1 MHILLLILKILLIIV
16 LSVIGLA
23 VLLVLLVLIAPVRYR
38 IYVKKYDD
46 IFAKFTARWLGFV
59 LCFKAVYD
67 TEGLDYRLRLF
78 GGTVWGSGK
87 NQKESNEPDEDGAS
101 DGDDMD
107 SVAGIEKKEECAEP
121 ADSVSDELESAI
133 GTDQAAEK
141 TKSAG
146 ETDTALTEYPSI
158 DSEDEDFVLSDSEF
172 EEHQPGIFRTIG
184 RKIDSVCGMIADKAK
199 SISDKLKSL
208 KKKKDGY
215 TKLVN
220 NVRTK
225 EAIRVA
231 KAQLI
236 AVLKHLKPTKVK
248 GQLVYGTGDPATTG
262 QHLGYM
268 SVLFPLYCDHI
279 DVTPDFMEKRLEGDL
294 FMKGRV
300 RLITIGWYVLK
311 VIWNKNVKITIS
323 RFKKISGGN

>member
-78 GGTVWGSGK
+78 GGTVWGSEK
-87 NQKESNEPDEDGAS
+87 SKKESNEPDDDGES

-107 SVAGIEKKEECAEP
+107 SVAGIEKKEACAEP
-121 ADSVSDELESAI
+121 ADSVSEESESV
-133 GTDQAAEK
+133 G
-141 TKSAG
+141 KS
-146 ETDTALTEYPSI
+146 DPDLTEYPSI

-172 EEHQPGIFRTIG
+172 EEHQSGIFRRIG

-199 SISDKLKSL
+199 LISDKLKSL

-225 EAIRVA
+225 EAIRVT

>member
-1 MHILLLILKILLIIV
+1 M
-16 LSVIGLA
+16 
-23 VLLVLLVLIAPVRYR
+23 
-38 IYVKKYDD
+38 KKDDD
-46 IFAKFTARWLGFV
+46 IFAKFSARWLGFV
-59 LCFKAVYD
+59 LCFKVLYD
-67 TEGLDYRLRLF
+67 SDGLRYRLRLF
-78 GGTVWGSGK
+78 GGTIMGSEK
-87 NQKESNEPDEDGAS
+87 SAIPEPEEEVYSEPGEYSRAETEEEAS
-101 DGDDMD
+101 DSPGYED
-107 SVAGIEKKEECAEP
+107 
-121 ADSVSDELESAI
+121 
-133 GTDQAAEK
+133 
-141 TKSAG
+141 
-146 ETDTALTEYPSI
+146 YPSVEP
-158 DSEDEDFVLSDSEF
+158 EDRQFLLEDSEF
-172 EEHQPGIFRTIG
+172 EEPVPGPLIRLG
-184 RKIDSVCGMIADKAK
+184 RRIDSMAK
-199 SISDKLKSL
+199 TVVSKFKDLSEKFASL

>member
-87 NQKESNEPDEDGAS
+87 SKAE
-101 DGDDMD
+101 DGDDMG
-107 SVAGIEKKEECAEP
+107 SVAGIEKKEACAEP
-121 ADSVSDELESAI
+121 ADSVSEELESV
-133 GTDQAAEK
+133 GKSDHAAEK
-141 TKSAG
+141 TESAG
-146 ETDTALTEYPSI
+146 ETDPALTDYPSI
-158 DSEDEDFVLSDSEF
+158 DSEDKDFVLSDSEF
-172 EEHQPGIFRTIG
+172 EEHQSGIFRRIG

-199 SISDKLKSL
+199 LISDKLKSL